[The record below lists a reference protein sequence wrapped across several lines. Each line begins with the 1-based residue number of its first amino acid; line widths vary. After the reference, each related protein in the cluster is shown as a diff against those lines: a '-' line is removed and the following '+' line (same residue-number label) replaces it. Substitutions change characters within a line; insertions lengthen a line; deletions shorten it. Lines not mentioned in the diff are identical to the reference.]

1 MLTRRKVQTTL
12 FLVIAII
19 ILVNILSTR
28 YFFRIDLTEDQRYSL
43 SDATLNILENLEEPV
58 TVTSY
63 FSENLPPDIEK
74 VRQDFKDLLIEY
86 SNNSNGDVV
95 YEFINPS
102 EDQETEMKAQQ
113 SGISPI
119 MINVRD
125 KDQLKQQKAY
135 LGALVQMGD
144 SKEPIPFIQPGAAME
159 YALSTA
165 IKKLSVTN
173 KPVLGLLQGHGE
185 PSLSALQQLN
195 TQLNI
200 LYDVKPITLSDTSGI
215 PAEFNSLVVI
225 APTDSIIQRDFNYL
239 DEFVSRG
246 GRLLVALNTVKGNF
260 QNASGEAVKTGFTDW
275 LNKYGVSVE
284 ENFVLDANCSSVM
297 VQQQQGIFRMNT
309 PVSFPYLPIISSFT
323 DHPITK
329 GLESVIFPFASS
341 INITPKDTSIGYVT
355 LATTSEKSSLETLP
369 IYFDISKQWKNSD
382 FPMSSLPVG
391 IAMEGNIAG
400 NNAYS
405 KMVVFSDGD
414 FAVNGDGQ
422 SAQQLQ
428 PDNVSLMSNAI
439 DWLSDDTGLI
449 ELRTKG
455 VTSRPLDAQL
465 EDGTKTIVK
474 YANFILPIALI
485 IIFGVV
491 RFQYKK
497 KIRNI
502 IKSTDYV

>member
-1 MLTRRKVQTTL
+1 MLTKRKVQTTL

-19 ILVNILSTR
+19 LLVNILSTR
-28 YFFRIDLTEDQRYSL
+28 YFFRLDLTEDQRYSL
-43 SDATLNILENLEEPV
+43 SDATIDILENLDEPV

-86 SNNSNGDVV
+86 SNRSDAQVV
-95 YEFINPS
+95 YEFINPN

-135 LGALVQMGD
+135 LGALVQLGD
-144 SKEPIPFIQPGAAME
+144 KKEPIPFIQPGAAME

-165 IKKLSVTN
+165 IKKISMQDR
-173 KPVLGLLQGHGE
+173 PVLGLLQGHGE

-195 TQLNI
+195 AQLNVM
-200 LYDVKPITLSDTSGI
+200 YDIQTVTLSDTSGI
-215 PAEFNSLVVI
+215 PSNISSLAVI
-225 APTDSIIQRDFNYL
+225 APEDSVIDRDFNYL
-239 DEFVSRG
+239 DEYLARG
-246 GRLLVALNTVKGNF
+246 GRLLLAINNVKGNF
-260 QNASGEAVKTGFTDW
+260 QNASGEAVNTGFSNW
-275 LNKYGVSVE
+275 LQKYGVSIE
-284 ENFVLDANCSSVM
+284 ENFVLDANCSNVM
-297 VQQQQGIFRMNT
+297 VQQQQGFFRMNT
-309 PVSFPYLPIISSFT
+309 PVSFPYLPIISKFT

-329 GLESVIFPFASS
+329 GLETVLLPFASS
-341 INITPKDTSIGYVT
+341 INIAPKDTSISYVT
-355 LATTSEKSSLETLP
+355 LATSSEKSSLETLP
-369 IYFDISKQWKNSD
+369 LFFNIQKQWKNSD
-382 FPMSSLPVG
+382 FGMSSIPV
-391 IAMEGNIAG
+391 AVALEGKIAG
-400 NNAYS
+400 TET

-414 FAVNGDGQ
+414 FATNGEGQ
-422 SAQQLQ
+422 GAQQLQ
-428 PDNVSLMSNAI
+428 PDNVSLMTNAI

-449 ELRTKG
+449 ALRTKG

-465 EDGTKTIVK
+465 EDGTKTLVK
-474 YANFILPIALI
+474 YANFLIPILLI
-485 IIFGVV
+485 VLFGAI

>member
-1 MLTRRKVQTTL
+1 MLTKRKVQTTL
-12 FLVIAII
+12 FLIIAILV
-19 ILVNILSTR
+19 LVNVLSTR

-43 SDATLNILENLEEPV
+43 SEATTDILENLDEPV

-63 FSENLPPDIEK
+63 FSENLPPDVEK

-86 SNNSNGDVV
+86 SNRSDGNVV
-95 YEFINPS
+95 YEFINPN

-135 LGALVQMGD
+135 LGALVQMGEN
-144 SKEPIPFIQPGAAME
+144 KETIPFIQPGAAME
-159 YALSTA
+159 YSLSTA
-165 IKKLSVTN
+165 IKKISVN
-173 KPVLGLLQGHGE
+173 EKPVLGLLQGNGE
-185 PSLSALQQLN
+185 PTLAALQQLN
-195 TQLNI
+195 MQLNVM
-200 LYDVKPITLSDTSGI
+200 YDVRPFSFSDTSGV
-215 PAEFNSLVVI
+215 PADYNTLAII
-225 APTDSIIQRDFNYL
+225 APTDSIIDRDFAYL
-239 DEFVSRG
+239 DQFIARG
-246 GRLLVALNTVKGNF
+246 GRLLLAINNVKGNF
-260 QNASGEAVKTGFTDW
+260 QTASGELVKTGYSNW
-275 LNKYGVSVE
+275 LSKYGITIE
-284 ENFVLDANCSSVM
+284 DNFVLDANCSSVM
-297 VQQQQGIFRMNT
+297 VQQQQGMFRMNT

-329 GLESVIFPFASS
+329 GLESVVFPFASS
-341 INITPKDTSIGYVT
+341 INITPKDTSISYVT
-355 LATTSEKSSLETLP
+355 IAATSEKSSMETLP
-369 IYFDISKQWKNSD
+369 LYFNISKQWGNSD
-382 FPMSSLPVG
+382 FTMSSIPVG
-391 IAMEGNIAG
+391 VAMEGNISG
-400 NNAYS
+400 NNYS

-414 FAVNGDGQ
+414 FAVNGEGQ
-422 SAQQLQ
+422 GAQQLQ

-465 EDGTKTIVK
+465 EDGTKMLVK
-474 YANFILPIALI
+474 YANFLVPIGLI
-485 IIFGVV
+485 ILFGVI